1 MIYQII
7 TMLPSL
13 FLSLCVFVCACVC
26 AGACVYVC
34 CLATNI
40 DLSKKKKKSHD
51 LGIASGTFTLSFF
64 FLIPN

>member
-13 FLSLCVFVCACVC
+13 FLSLCVFVCACVR

-34 CLATNI
+34 CLTTNI
-40 DLSKKKKKSHD
+40 DLSKKKKSHD

>member
-13 FLSLCVFVCACVC
+13 FLSLCVFVCVCVR

-40 DLSKKKKKSHD
+40 DLSKKKKNHM
-51 LGIASGTFTLSFF
+51 T
-64 FLIPN
+64 

>member
-1 MIYQII
+1 
-7 TMLPSL
+7 MLPSL
-13 FLSLCVFVCACVC
+13 FLSVCVC
-26 AGACVYVC
+26 AHVGACVYVC

-40 DLSKKKKKSHD
+40 DLSKKKKSHE

>member
-13 FLSLCVFVCACVC
+13 FLSVCVCARARVRVR

-40 DLSKKKKKSHD
+40 DLSKRKNHM
-51 LGIASGTFTLSFF
+51 T
-64 FLIPN
+64 

>member
-1 MIYQII
+1 
-7 TMLPSL
+7 MLPSL
-13 FLSLCVFVCACVC
+13 FLSVCVCVC
-26 AGACVYVC
+26 AHVGACVYVC

-40 DLSKKKKKSHD
+40 DLSKKKKSHE